1 MEGAHFLLQVS
12 FRDGA
17 ATTVAFAA
25 GPAFPFPAIWT
36 SLEIPQR
43 VGYGALGQCGWG

>member
-1 MEGAHFLLQVS
+1 MGNAEAAIIAHSDSEWKHTFLLQVS

-25 GPAFPFPAIWT
+25 GPAFPLPAIWT
-36 SLEIPQR
+36 SLEIP
-43 VGYGALGQCGWG
+43 